1 MTLDEFV
8 KEFAYQFDDTEPE
21 EIEATTEYHELE
33 EWSSMIALSVLNMV
47 EKKCGKHI
55 TFDDVK
61 AAVTVED
68 LYNAIQT
75 E

>member
-1 MTLDEFV
+1 MDLKDFV

-21 EIEATTEYHELE
+21 EIDATTEYHELD

-55 TFDDVK
+55 NFDDVK

-68 LYNAIQT
+68 LYNSIMSK
-75 E
+75 

>member
-21 EIEATTEYHELE
+21 EIEATTAYHDLD

-68 LYNAIQT
+68 LYNAIIAK
-75 E
+75 

>member
-1 MTLDEFV
+1 MDLNEFV

-75 E
+75 K

>member
-21 EIEATTEYHELE
+21 EIEKTTVFHELD
-33 EWSSMIALSVLNMV
+33 EWSSMIGLSVLNMV
-47 EKKCGKHI
+47 EKKMGNHI
-55 TFDDVK
+55 TFDDMK

-68 LYNAIQT
+68 LYNTIIAK
-75 E
+75 

>member
-21 EIEATTEYHELE
+21 EIETTTAYHDLE

-68 LYNAIQT
+68 LYNAIIAK
-75 E
+75 

>member
-1 MTLDEFV
+1 MDLNEFV

-61 AAVTVED
+61 TAVTVED
-68 LYNAIQT
+68 LYNTIQAK
-75 E
+75 

>member
-1 MTLDEFV
+1 MDLNEFV

-68 LYNAIQT
+68 LYNTIQAK
-75 E
+75 

>member
-68 LYNAIQT
+68 LYNAVQT
-75 E
+75 K

>member
-21 EIEATTEYHELE
+21 EIEATTVFHELE

-47 EKKCGKHI
+47 EKKFGKHI

-68 LYNAIQT
+68 LYNSIMSK
-75 E
+75 

>member
-21 EIEATTEYHELE
+21 EIEATTAYHDLE

-68 LYNAIQT
+68 LFNAIIAK
-75 E
+75 

>member
-1 MTLDEFV
+1 MTLDDFV

-21 EIEATTEYHELE
+21 EIEAATEFHELE
-33 EWSSMIALSVLNMV
+33 EWSSMIGLSVLNMI
-47 EKKCGKHI
+47 EKKMGKHI

-68 LYNAIQT
+68 LYNTVMAK
-75 E
+75 

>member
-1 MTLDEFV
+1 MELNEFV

-75 E
+75 K

>member
-1 MTLDEFV
+1 MRLDEFI

-55 TFDDVK
+55 NFDDVK

-68 LYNAIQT
+68 LYNSIMSK
-75 E
+75 